1 MIIGAVRE
9 TKVEEYRVALTPE
22 GASNLARAGHT
33 VLVETNAGWGS
44 TYFDDAYAEAGAVIV
59 ETPAEVFARAD
70 LLLKVKEPE
79 PAEYPLLREGQV
91 LFTYLHLAA
100 DPEVADAVLQ
110 SGCIAIAYE
119 TVRRPDG
126 SLPLLAP
133 MSEIA
138 GRIAVE
144 EGAHHLKL
152 PGPGR
157 GILLGGTAG
166 VPPAHVVIIGSGN
179 VGANAA
185 RIAVGLGARVSVA
198 GIDED
203 QLRAID
209 QQYGGRVETVI
220 SSPRALEDLA
230 READVLIGAVLVE
243 GGRAPVVVTREMVR
257 SMQPGSVI
265 VDVAVDQGGCVE
277 TTRPTDHA
285 HPIYVEE
292 GVVHYAVTNIP
303 GSVPQTASRI
313 LSALT
318 LPYVLAIA
326 NLGVEQAIQRDAAL
340 AHGVN
345 AFRSQLTHA
354 AVASALG
361 LPYVPLEQAIAL
373 RG

>member
-1 MIIGAVRE
+1 
-9 TKVEEYRVALTPE
+9 
-22 GASNLARAGHT
+22 
-33 VLVETNAGWGS
+33 
-44 TYFDDAYAEAGAVIV
+44 
-59 ETPAEVFARAD
+59 
-70 LLLKVKEPE
+70 VKEPE
-79 PAEYPLLREGQV
+79 PAEYALLTEGQI

-100 DPEVADAVLQ
+100 DPEVASALIE
-110 SGCIAIAYE
+110 SRCIAIAYE

-144 EGAHHLKL
+144 EAAHHLKL
-152 PGPGR
+152 PGPGS
-157 GILLGGTAG
+157 GILLGGIAG

-185 RIAVGLGARVSVA
+185 RIAIGLGARVTVA
-198 GIDED
+198 GIDAD
-203 QLRAID
+203 QLRALDHDYRGLI
-209 QQYGGRVETVI
+209 ETMM
-220 SSPRALEDLA
+220 SSPRALEDLV
-230 READVLIGAVLVE
+230 RDADVLIGAVLVE

-257 SMQPGSVI
+257 QMRPGSVI

-285 HPIYVEE
+285 NPIYVEE

-303 GSVPQTASRI
+303 GSVPQTSSRI

-318 LPYVLAIA
+318 LPYVQAIA
-326 NLGVEQAIQRDAAL
+326 NRGLEDAARRDLAL

-345 AFRSQLTHA
+345 VYHGHVTHP
-354 AVASALG
+354 AVANALG
-361 LPYVPLEQAIAL
+361 HPYVELTQVMAAPL
-373 RG
+373 